1 MYSNIIKHFNNGRQ
15 ASGFPHSQASTQGLQ
30 IGLGNEVFANG
41 WQVYSL
47 GLLESEFGSQLCN
60 LYMFIYFPQTGQ
72 TGAFVWCSLGLVMY
86 EMETWGTFPR
96 SEGLLRAIATHM
108 PTRFDDMTDT
118 PSRKHMAIR

>member
-1 MYSNIIKHFNNGRQ
+1 MMGEKLEVSHT
-15 ASGFPHSQASTQGLQ
+15 QASTRGLQ

-60 LYMFIYFPQTGQ
+60 LHMFIYFPRTGQ

-86 EMETWGTFPR
+86 EMETWGEYPR

-108 PTRFDDMTDT
+108 PTCFDDMTDT
-118 PSRKHMAIR
+118 PSKKHVAIR